1 MQSTEHRAFEDDD
14 ALVHSEPGERITEAP
29 HPPPTP
35 SLVERL
41 HAYGI
46 LPPGHEH
53 IREDVLVLVE
63 QVFVTWYELADDESR
78 RRALRYLIGNE
89 TELRLT
95 LLAIVPLYF
104 DPLYFDERTPTR
116 ELIEIV
122 LIAHRKWRAWLDGSR
137 S

>member
-1 MQSTEHRAFEDDD
+1 MQNTESRAFDADD
-14 ALVHSEPGERITEAP
+14 ALVHSEPSERITASP
-29 HPPPTP
+29 HPPTP

-41 HAYGI
+41 HTYGI
-46 LPPGHEH
+46 LPPGHER
-53 IREDVLVLVE
+53 IREDILVLVE
-63 QVFVTWYELADDESR
+63 QVFVTWYELTDDESR

-122 LIAHRKWRAWLDGSR
+122 LVAHRKWRAWLDHTS